1 MKRNVSLLLF
11 LVVVSVTNLLSQR
24 EFRLEN
30 MHYIPEG
37 IMDDDPNMEVS
48 FPSFWISDQ
57 ITNKEF
63 QEFWQYA
70 KSNPNVELSWAELT
84 HAPGDPKPS
93 QPVVRSILFSELL
106 KEKPDST
113 NWPVAN
119 YFESDQYADKPV
131 IGVSEKLA
139 TYYCIWK
146 TTKVYDNLSER
157 ERDPVHPFI
166 VAPDLKIRYALI
178 CRPEL
183 FSEDEVGFRIVIH
196 Q

>member
-11 LVVVSVTNLLSQR
+11 LVIAVTNLISQR
-24 EFRLEN
+24 ESRLEN
-30 MHYIPEG
+30 MHFIPEG
-37 IMDDDPNMEVS
+37 KMDDDPNMVVS

-70 KSNPNVELSWAELT
+70 KNRPNDELSWAELT
-84 HAPGDPKPS
+84 HAPGDPYSS

-106 KEKPDST
+106 KEIPDST
-113 NWPVAN
+113 NWPVVN
-119 YFESDQYADKPV
+119 YFGSDQYADKPV

-139 TYYCIWK
+139 AYYCIWK
-146 TTKVYDNLSER
+146 TTKVYDNLNEH
-157 ERDPVHPFI
+157 ERDPIYPYI
-166 VAPDLKIRYALI
+166 VAPDLKIRYAQI